1 MVIQDPLWRLLGVLF
16 RGHPWH
22 GVPIGENY
30 PDEITT
36 YIELVPRDT
45 IKYELDKQSGILKVD
60 RPQSFSNVCPTLYGL
75 IPQTLC
81 AERVAELCIERTG
94 RQEIVGDNDPMDI
107 CVLTE
112 KDIPHGDILL
122 QAIPIGGLRV
132 IDGNEADDKIIAV
145 MKGDASFGHW
155 TQISDVPQSVIKR
168 LEHYFMTYK
177 SAPDSEESIIEV
189 VDLYDRDE
197 AFDIIKRSHKDYLSR
212 FSGFEDLLNIAT
224 KSMD

>member
-1 MVIQDPLWRLLGVLF
+1 
-16 RGHPWH
+16 
-22 GVPIGENY
+22 
-30 PDEITT
+30 
-36 YIELVPRDT
+36 
-45 IKYELDKQSGILKVD
+45 
-60 RPQSFSNVCPTLYGL
+60 
-75 IPQTLC
+75 
-81 AERVAELCIERTG
+81 
-94 RQEIVGDNDPMDI
+94 MDI

-224 KSMD
+224 NPIK